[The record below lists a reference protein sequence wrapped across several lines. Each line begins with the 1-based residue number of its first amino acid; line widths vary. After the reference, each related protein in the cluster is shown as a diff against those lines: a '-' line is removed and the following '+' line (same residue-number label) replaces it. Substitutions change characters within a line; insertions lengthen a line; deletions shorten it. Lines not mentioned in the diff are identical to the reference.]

1 MNEAVRIETTET
13 ASHSLVHASPQRIS
27 KKATSVRVSAG
38 SYLSALLVF
47 TVVGSIFF
55 RFQFNKTAFLFIV
68 LGWLLIPVLAVTDRI
83 VFDGRY
89 IYRKGI
95 ISLFERFLRNRKL
108 ALSIDDVERTE
119 TMAVR
124 TLIRGGRVH
133 YRYRTEV
140 TGKDL
145 CFVFAS
151 GSGYREMVRKLFSAI
166 NSEKLDM
173 RSLELRDYFIEHKEL
188 DANVA
193 TLNISSNDAL
203 GDSTSRLLKRRKN
216 NSNQPNIIVEK
227 DKEHLLLLRQT
238 ANQLRA
244 SGRLKQAAEAFR
256 LALTALPNDN
266 WLLFEFARFLR
277 SHANT
282 LRDVRLL
289 RRSGAALRLA
299 KLKTKEDAK
308 LLSRIGESYFEYG
321 DMERAAKIFHR
332 VVELDSSS
340 FRAEMGLAEVGIRNG
355 KLAHVIHHY
364 ASAARIAPDK
374 ALRRFAQREIDY
386 YSMLNSD
393 EDYLDKEIRRID
405 RLQFILFA
413 RRSCVRVT
421 IIAFIFSLLSF
432 TYDETLSN
440 VGWTFTATALGLW
453 FCLVLAGKLY
463 TERSTTHSI
472 K

>member
-13 ASHSLVHASPQRIS
+13 TSQPLAHATPQRMS
-27 KKATSVRVSAG
+27 MKVTSVRVSAG
-38 SYLSALLVF
+38 SYLSALLVL
-47 TVVGSIFF
+47 TVVASIFF
-55 RFQFNKTAFLFIV
+55 RFRFDTVAFLFIAFS
-68 LGWLLIPVLAVTDRI
+68 WLFIPIFAFTDRI
-83 VFDGRY
+83 VFDGKY
-89 IYRKGI
+89 IYRKGVI
-95 ISLFERFLRNRKL
+95 TLFERFLRNRKL
-108 ALSIDDVERTE
+108 ALSIDDVERVE

-151 GSGYREMVRKLFSAI
+151 GSGYRGMVHKLFSAI

-193 TLNISSNDAL
+193 ILNISSNDAL
-203 GDSTSRLLKRRKN
+203 GDSTSRLLKHKKN
-216 NSNQPNIIVEK
+216 SSKHPNTILEK

-256 LALTALPNDN
+256 RALTALPNDS

-299 KLKTKEDAK
+299 KLKTKEDAN

-374 ALRRFAQREIDY
+374 ALKRFAQREIDY

-432 TYDETLSN
+432 KFDEILSN

-453 FCLVLAGKLY
+453 FFLVMAGKLY
-463 TERSTTHSI
+463 TERNAIHSI
-472 K
+472 E